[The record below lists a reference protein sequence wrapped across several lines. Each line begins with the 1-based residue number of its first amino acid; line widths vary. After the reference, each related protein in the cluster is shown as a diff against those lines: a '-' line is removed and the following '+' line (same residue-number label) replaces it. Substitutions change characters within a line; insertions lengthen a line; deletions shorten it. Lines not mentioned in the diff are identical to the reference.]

1 MGIRSQGSAGA
12 GDASVASAAMGRWH
26 PVGLSFPLSLTHS
39 YTQSLS
45 SPIFLLIL
53 THSLS
58 YTHTISLTPPPQNFL
73 THIPQKNKTKT
84 TKDTHTHNKKHPKNN
99 NNNNSV
105 FLFLSD
111 SLSYFAY
118 ISHTH
123 LSISHTH
130 YCCFYSLSQQGRWS
144 STRSLIQWI

>member
-58 YTHTISLTPPPQNFL
+58 YTHTISLTPPPITFSLTYTKKQNKDNKRHTHTQQKTPKKQQPPHTVSSYFSQILSHILPISL
-73 THIPQKNKTKT
+73 THISQSHIHITAAFILSHSKVGG
-84 TKDTHTHNKKHPKNN
+84 HPPE
-99 NNNNSV
+99 
-105 FLFLSD
+105 
-111 SLSYFAY
+111 A
-118 ISHTH
+118 
-123 LSISHTH
+123 
-130 YCCFYSLSQQGRWS
+130 
-144 STRSLIQWI
+144 